1 MRTSKDSI
9 FPLFSLHMQG
19 KEHFLSSS
27 LYFMRKR
34 DKSNPNINCGAAAG
48 DPFFLKAAVRQ
59 LHFLTQNRL
68 SIYVKAITMQYIAKK
83 TYRPKHHY
91 EGTDQPIF
99 KKKSETSR
107 NPFFAINTKGRLQSA
122 ARNRN
127 KHANGEIKTFSIIS
141 TLTSGHFLM
150 EKNVTRRELAFL
162 LLAIVLQ

>member
-1 MRTSKDSI
+1 MCL
-9 FPLFSLHMQG
+9 FPKTFLDDITLAYFSEKIGRWLVLNKSLHNLCYPQVMNENFKGFNFPTFFSLHMQG

-83 TYRPKHHY
+83 NLPPKTPLRRDRPTHFQ
-91 EGTDQPIF
+91 E
-99 KKKSETSR
+99 KKR
-107 NPFFAINTKGRLQSA
+107 NIKESFFCYKY
-122 ARNRN
+122 
-127 KHANGEIKTFSIIS
+127 
-141 TLTSGHFLM
+141 
-150 EKNVTRRELAFL
+150 
-162 LLAIVLQ
+162 